1 MNCRTSDVDPELGIL
16 KWPIQGIIEERI
28 SLPERKLLTLLT
40 RDVGRTLLPFFFGF
54 VLVKVTHHLMLK
66 KALALELMTNFFFF
80 ATTAAGTIFTHSS
93 SNACEL
99 HLTLCTS

>member
-16 KWPIQGIIEERI
+16 KWPIQGIIEERM

-66 KALALELMTNFFFF
+66 KALALDLMTIFFFSQQQLLAQF
-80 ATTAAGTIFTHSS
+80 SP
-93 SNACEL
+93 
-99 HLTLCTS
+99 TLLVMLANCT